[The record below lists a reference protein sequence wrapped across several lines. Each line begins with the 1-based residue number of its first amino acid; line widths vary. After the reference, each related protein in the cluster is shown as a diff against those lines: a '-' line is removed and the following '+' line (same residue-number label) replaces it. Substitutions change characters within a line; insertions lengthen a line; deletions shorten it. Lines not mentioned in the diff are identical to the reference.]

1 MRRALLSLI
10 LCLILVH
17 PAEARLNV
25 VATLPWIGD
34 VAQQIANDQISLTTL
49 IKPNQDPHTVEA
61 KPSMILAARKADLL
75 LYNGLDLEIGY
86 LPLII
91 ESSKNPKLMPGK
103 AGNFDCSRFV
113 RVIERPTAV
122 DRSMGDVHPLGN
134 PHYHFSPTNVLRVG
148 VGMANAFAQ
157 MDPAHADLYHANFE
171 RFELR
176 LREEKSRWD
185 ALPLRGKKFIA
196 YHKMFEYLAAE
207 FGFQLVGYVEPKP
220 GIPPSAA
227 DLERLMESI
236 KVQRVDAILTTSYQG
251 KRESKSLSERSG
263 VKIIVVPHDVGSTKG
278 AQDWFSF
285 MDEVLASLQ

>member
-1 MRRALLSLI
+1 MKRAWLALI
-10 LCLILVH
+10 LLLVLVA
-17 PAEARLNV
+17 PAHARLNV

-34 VAQQIANDQISLTTL
+34 LARQIADDQISLTTL
-49 IKPNQDPHTVEA
+49 IKPSQDPHTVEA
-61 KPSMILAARKADLL
+61 KPSMILAVRKADLL

-134 PHYHFSPTNVLRVG
+134 PHYQFSPANVLRVAE
-148 VGMANAFAQ
+148 GMANAFAQ
-157 MDPAHADLYHANFE
+157 MDPVHADLYRANSE
-171 RFELR
+171 HFELR
-176 LREEKSRWD
+176 LSKKKKAWD
-185 ALPLRGKKFIA
+185 ALPLRGKNFIA

-227 DLERLMESI
+227 DLERLMESM
-236 KVQRVDAILTTSYQG
+236 KVQRVDAVLTTSYQG
-251 KRESKSLSERSG
+251 ERESKSLSERSG